1 MESEQPQAIE
11 EKLPYDI
18 EKYKQCFTQCKK
30 EYPDL
35 DDYFAH
41 LIVVHYLMGN
51 KEIDLNKG
59 REIQETYFKGD
70 TYEGISSPA
79 SEQKNIS
86 E

>member
-1 MESEQPQAIE
+1 MEQSQNEQTEVIE

-41 LIVVHYLMGN
+41 LIVVHYLMN
-51 KEIDLNKG
+51 HTVDLEKG
-59 REIQETYFKGD
+59 EELQKSYFKD
-70 TYEGISSPA
+70 EVFEGIT
-79 SEQKNIS
+79 QG
-86 E
+86 